1 LAPTLN
7 HSDSARPKKDNYGYL
22 HLIDG
27 NIITEQHF
35 LNIES
40 ATYDDFYSQLAKA
53 IAGEGSPPM
62 TAKKARNII

>member
-1 LAPTLN
+1 M
-7 HSDSARPKKDNYGYL
+7 
-22 HLIDG
+22 DG

-53 IAGEGSPPM
+53 IARKGPPPV
-62 TAKKARNII
+62 TAKEARNII